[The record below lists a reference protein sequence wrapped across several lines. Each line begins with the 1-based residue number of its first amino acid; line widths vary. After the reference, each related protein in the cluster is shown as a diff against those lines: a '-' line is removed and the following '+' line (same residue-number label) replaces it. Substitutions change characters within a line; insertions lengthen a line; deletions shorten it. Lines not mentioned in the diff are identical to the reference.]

1 MKLLLENWREY
12 LNEGKTIV
20 KLYTDPNYYGAEV
33 DEDAVKGRPSVSL
46 DIKDLV
52 GFEPDEK
59 MEDPK
64 SAAAVENIKNDILAG
79 KDMPPI
85 LVRKYGVGYQ
95 VLDGHHRFHGH
106 KKAGEE
112 EVKAI
117 IIPDDEIE
125 EVDKEDIE

>member
-1 MKLLLENWREY
+1 MKLILENWREY
-12 LNEGKTIV
+12 LDEGKTIV
-20 KLYTDPNYYGAEV
+20 KLYTDPSYYGAEV
-33 DEDAVKGRPSVSL
+33 DEDAVEGRPFVSL

-52 GFEPDEK
+52 GFEPDKK

-64 SAAAVENIKNDILAG
+64 SAAAVENIKKDILDG

-106 KKAGEE
+106 KKAGKED
-112 EVKAI
+112 VKAI

-125 EVDKEDIE
+125 EVGKEDIE

>member
-33 DEDAVKGRPSVSL
+33 DEDAVKGMPSVSL

-64 SAAAVENIKNDILAG
+64 SAAAVENIKRKG
-79 KDMPPI
+79 WSKD
-85 LVRKYGVGYQ
+85 LTT
-95 VLDGHHRFHGH
+95 
-106 KKAGEE
+106 GEQGFP
-112 EVKAI
+112 ALNSL
-117 IIPDDEIE
+117 P
-125 EVDKEDIE
+125 